1 MSFNRVDNDVDNRVD
16 KDVNNRVDNNVDN
29 RVDKDGIKVGAKDAL
44 CIRDLLNAILTNQRF
59 IANQLHIVE
68 HKLGVL
74 EKSLVKEQKI
84 NEDIASNCKKMGS
97 HIDFIENVY
106 STARAPLN
114 FVLDKMNYMLGNK
127 QDRNAET
134 LPQLKDVNDSVSGVG
149 VSDSGVSDIEPQ
161 TQSKLYPTIYMD
173 NVGDGNGIGIGFEF
187 GNDKDNVN
195 ILNHTHETND

>member
-1 MSFNRVDNDVDNRVD
+1 MSFNRVDNNRVDNDVD
-16 KDVNNRVDNNVDN
+16 KDVNNRVNNHVDNN
-29 RVDKDGIKVGAKDAL
+29 VDKDGINVGAKDTL

-134 LPQLKDVNDSVSGVG
+134 LPQLKDVSDSVSGVG
-149 VSDSGVSDIEPQ
+149 VSDVEPQ
-161 TQSKLYPTIYMD
+161 TQSQLYPTIYMD
-173 NVGDGNGIGIGFEF
+173 NVGDGNGIGIGFGF
-187 GNDKDNVN
+187 GNENGNDNVN

>member
-1 MSFNRVDNDVDNRVD
+1 MSFNRVDNNVD
-16 KDVNNRVDNNVDN
+16 KDVNNCVDN
-29 RVDKDGIKVGAKDAL
+29 RVDKDGIKVGAKDTL

-127 QDRNAET
+127 QDINAET
-134 LPQLKDVNDSVSGVG
+134 LPQLKDVNDSVSDTSVC
-149 VSDSGVSDIEPQ
+149 DIEPQ
-161 TQSKLYPTIYMD
+161 TRSQLYPTIYMD
-173 NVGDGNGIGIGFEF
+173 NVGDGNGIGIDFGF

>member
-1 MSFNRVDNDVDNRVD
+1 MSFNRVDNNVD
-16 KDVNNRVDNNVDN
+16 KDVNNCVDN
-29 RVDKDGIKVGAKDAL
+29 RVDKDGIKVGAKDTL

-134 LPQLKDVNDSVSGVG
+134 LPQLKDVGDSNSVS
-149 VSDSGVSDIEPQ
+149 VSDTSVCDIEPQ
-161 TQSKLYPTIYMD
+161 SQLYPTIYMD
-173 NVGDGNGIGIGFEF
+173 NVGDGNGIGIDFGF